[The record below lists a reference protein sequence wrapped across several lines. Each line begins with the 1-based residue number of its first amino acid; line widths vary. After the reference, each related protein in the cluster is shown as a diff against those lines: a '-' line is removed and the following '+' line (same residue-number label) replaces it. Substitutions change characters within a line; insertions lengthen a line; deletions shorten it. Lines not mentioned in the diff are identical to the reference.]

1 MAEQERTGSLLTP
14 TQREFLQNRG
24 EYYTG
29 EYAKQ
34 QRYSRRE
41 SIRKRVWNGFLD
53 GELLFNYTTPE
64 QRRGIFDSWEEF
76 SESIH
81 DPADEDRPGHFGD
94 AAESRGEFVE
104 KARARD
110 AFSSWVS
117 FLYLGLSGSDVFDFE
132 SVLRA
137 GIERAEA
144 SRGRAV
150 TAFDFNVRTR
160 DRRSLDELAELFDRR
175 QPLTTEEIH
184 RLRVEGETADEEL
197 GAYFDER
204 PDAGGAE

>member
-64 QRRGIFDSWEEF
+64 QRRQIFDGWEEF

-81 DPADEDRPGHFGD
+81 DPADEDRPENFAD
-94 AAESRGEFVE
+94 AAESRGEWVE
-104 KARARD
+104 KRRARA

-132 SVLRA
+132 SVLQD
-137 GIERAEA
+137 GIERAEE
-144 SRGRAV
+144 SRGRVV
-150 TAFDFNVRTR
+150 TDLDFDVTTR
-160 DRRSLDELAELFDRR
+160 DRRGLDELAELFKRR

-184 RLRVEGETADEEL
+184 RLRAEGGVSDEEL

-204 PDAGGAE
+204 PGASVVE